1 MTHLGVGFLVP
12 AVSPSPA
19 TWSFLGPADLTS
31 HHLGRQPRARQLQG
45 GPRRKELGLCQPQA
59 RPTPSCLCGFAHP
72 LALTRGSP
80 FCKSCSSSQDHLLWG
95 ALLDL
100 RTELSSYS
108 LLSHWDSGAAQ
119 VQYLSL
125 GRNHRYHLTC
135 SRTFSSCIQSWALA
149 LCLTQGGA

>member
-19 TWSFLGPADLTS
+19 TWSFSGPADLTL

-45 GPRRKELGLCQPQA
+45 GPRWKELGLSQPQA

-80 FCKSCSSSQDHLLWG
+80 SCKSCSSSQDHLLWG
-95 ALLDL
+95 ALPSGPRGSSPSAQQHLSFHSTL
-100 RTELSSYS
+100 RSSLSSQS
-108 LLSHWDSGAAQ
+108 
-119 VQYLSL
+119 
-125 GRNHRYHLTC
+125 
-135 SRTFSSCIQSWALA
+135 SRKVL
-149 LCLTQGGA
+149 